1 MRISLEQIQTLIIDA
16 VQVGYMEAV
25 KAYEP
30 TADELKE
37 RDVQKW
43 CKATFG
49 NMTRIKRLMR
59 AGVIKGYRKGD
70 YANCALYYSKSAIKK
85 ALMTQRLS
93 QFVADDELQEREGR

>member
-1 MRISLEQIQTLIIDA
+1 MRISIEQIQTLISDA
-16 VQVGYMEAV
+16 VQTGYMEAV

-37 RDVQKW
+37 KDVNKW

-49 NMTRIKRLMR
+49 NMARIKRLIR
-59 AGVIKGYRKGD
+59 AGIIKGYRKGD

-85 ALMTQRLS
+85 ALMAQRLS
-93 QFVADDELQEREGR
+93 QFIADDELREKESR